1 MMNLN
6 LFKSLYGIE
15 QIPLAKS
22 EKTGRLFGKV
32 LIEGELQSIVST
44 VEFDSAKP
52 VYVYTV
58 TPEGSTDEIFVLS
71 NKGAEVVVTL

>member
-6 LFKSLYGIE
+6 LFKSLYDIE

-32 LIEGELQSIVST
+32 LVEGEMRSIIST
-44 VEFDSAKP
+44 VEFDSAAT
-52 VYVYTV
+52 VFVYTV
-58 TPEGSTDEIFVLS
+58 TPDGSTEEIFVLS
-71 NKGAEVVVTL
+71 NKGSEVVVTL

>member
-1 MMNLN
+1 MMNLK
-6 LFKSLYGIE
+6 LFKSLYDINRIE
-15 QIPLAKS
+15 LAKS
-22 EKTGRLFGKV
+22 EKSGRLFGRV
-32 LIEGELQSIVST
+32 LVEGELRSIVST
-44 VEFDSAKP
+44 VEFDSEQP

>member
-1 MMNLN
+1 MMNLD
-6 LFKSLYGIE
+6 LFKSLYSIE

-44 VEFDSAKP
+44 VEFDSAQP